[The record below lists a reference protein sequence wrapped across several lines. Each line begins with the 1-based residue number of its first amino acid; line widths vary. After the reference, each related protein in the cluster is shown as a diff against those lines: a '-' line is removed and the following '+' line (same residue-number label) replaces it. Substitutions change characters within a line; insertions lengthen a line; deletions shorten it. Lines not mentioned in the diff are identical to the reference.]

1 MAARKKTTTK
11 RSTSKRNGAKK
22 KTTVPAVRHLKYDI
36 PIILAGSPNFYY
48 FDLFQHLSLVNRRMY
63 RQGQLLYIKKITIT
77 SPSTKDGKVSASTA
91 PLSWVTHGAHR
102 AAFKLWM
109 EMRKGHGGAP
119 GSGLPK
125 GVSPATW
132 ADFKVY
138 LSDGHRTAL
147 AAQLP
152 MPVDLAGN
160 QVVDTDAEWTHA
172 RFISPDDTGVA
183 DEFTAHLLGAN
194 VGAAPN
200 IVSAGIIQ
208 GYEESRRTV
217 QKDETGSE
225 INVDSWMINLF
236 DDGTTLDEIA
246 EDLKEDN
253 DFPPYQYNQYSGG
266 ATNMPFPLVQQQKA
280 IVQQGAGN
288 ATSGGTAPSVTLGN
302 IVAPCGLLLLNIE
315 NNAEGSADVFEVL
328 IEVQEGPAKGVKALP
343 M

>member
-1 MAARKKTTTK
+1 MAARRKTTK
-11 RSTSKRNGAKK
+11 RKKSKRTSGKK
-22 KTTVPAVRHLKYDI
+22 MKNVPAVRHLKYDI

-48 FDLFQHLSLVNRRMY
+48 FDLFHHLSLVNRRMY

-77 SPSTKDGKVSASTA
+77 SPSTKDGKVSAATA

-102 AAFKLWM
+102 AAFRLWM

-119 GSGLPK
+119 GSGLPR
-125 GVSPATW
+125 GVTPATW

-138 LSDGHRTAL
+138 LSDAHRTAL

-152 MPVDLAGN
+152 LPVDLAGN
-160 QVVDTDAEWTHA
+160 AVSEVDSEWVHSK
-172 RFISPDDTGVA
+172 FVSPDGA
-183 DEFTAHLLGAN
+183 AAGDEFTSHLLGADVGV
-194 VGAAPN
+194 VGAFTS
-200 IVSAGIIQ
+200 VGIIQ
-208 GYEESRRTV
+208 GYEDSRRTV
-217 QKDETGSE
+217 EEDTTGDS
-225 INVDSWMINLF
+225 IDRNSWMVNLF
-236 DDGTTLDEIA
+236 DDGGTLDDIA
-246 EDLKEDN
+246 EDLRD
-253 DFPPYQYNQYSGG
+253 DGDLPPYDLNNYAGG
-266 ATNMPFPLVQQQKA
+266 AVNMTFPLVQQQKA